1 MDWRLNY
8 RSKDELR
15 DLFPEEIRAT
25 VQIST
30 DPHANVA
37 YAVANRDA

>member
-15 DLFPEEIRAT
+15 DLFPEEIRAA
-25 VQIST
+25 VQIAT
-30 DPHANVA
+30 DPHSNVA
-37 YAVANRDA
+37 YAVASRVA